1 MRRVLPRHPDATVQ
15 LDAFLRGVHRGAAAV
30 GLRDGRR
37 DRRVRVLSGAG
48 VGRAPAPRPNGRDPD
63 PKTREPML
71 DGLVGTDGSAE
82 LLALLGIS
90 KRRLETPLG
99 DAQLFGRE

>member
-37 DRRVRVLSGAG
+37 DRRVLVLSGAG
-48 VGRAPAPRPNGRDPD
+48 VGGVPGRRRNGIELDPQI
-63 PKTREPML
+63 REPML

-90 KRRLETPLG
+90 ERRLETPLR
-99 DAQLFGRE
+99 DA